1 MQFWFVWVHF
11 LCIYLSLPQCSKC
24 RKIIWTYFQ
33 LATCSGFIPPLPYN
47 SWCWLTPLVQDKWW
61 WKLDGWREGWI
72 DGWITFSTDQTFIS
86 NCLLIFCPAIIFLL
100 REVRH
105 NALNLIYGPWLLA
118 PTRMCQNV
126 TANQQRW
133 RWQFV
138 RAAPA
143 SAAMMLL
150 ATANITA
157 HYKWVVK
164 TRETER
170 AKREREREE
179 KEEELKCAVLSVEIV
194 WRSGTS

>member
-1 MQFWFVWVHF
+1 M
-11 LCIYLSLPQCSKC
+11 SLPQCSKC
-24 RKIIWTYFQ
+24 RKIIWTYHFR
-33 LATCSGFIPPLPYN
+33 LATCSGCIPPLPYN
-47 SWCWLTPLVQDKWW
+47 SWCLLHPHPSSPTPIPRPLQVQDKWW
-61 WKLDGWREGWI
+61 WKLDGRREGWI

-86 NCLLIFCPAIIFLL
+86 NCLLILCSAIIFPLC
-100 REVRH
+100 EVHH
-105 NALNLIYGPWLLA
+105 NTLNLIYGLWLLA
-118 PTRMCQNV
+118 PTRMCQDV

-138 RAAPA
+138 QAAPA
-143 SAAMMLL
+143 SAAVMLL

-164 TRETER
+164 AGETGR

-179 KEEELKCAVLSVEIV
+179 KEEELKCDAVSVEIV